1 MDQDIEII
9 NTNTRNEKI
18 KNFFINYK
26 KQLITILA
34 TIILGLFCFFFY
46 RLLNAKITLNLL
58 LYFRQQIF

>member
-1 MDQDIEII
+1 MDEDIEII

-34 TIILGLFCFFFY
+34 AIILGLFSFFFY
-46 RLLNAKITLNLL
+46 VEFKSSKKEELTNK
-58 LYFRQQIF
+58 

>member
-26 KQLITILA
+26 RQLITILA
-34 TIILGLFCFFFY
+34 AIILGYLASFFMK
-46 RLLNAKITLNLL
+46 NSNQAKKKN
-58 LYFRQQIF
+58 